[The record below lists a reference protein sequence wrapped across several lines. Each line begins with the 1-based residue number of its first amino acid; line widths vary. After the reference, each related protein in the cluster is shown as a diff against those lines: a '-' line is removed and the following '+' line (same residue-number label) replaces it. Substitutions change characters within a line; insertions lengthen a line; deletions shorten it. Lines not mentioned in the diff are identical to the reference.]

1 MSATRDSLVNRILA
15 LLGGVLILA
24 TGVILATSSGASQ
37 ATPATAVAAVDRVEI
52 ADFKFAPIATSVPV
66 GTTITWTNRDSA
78 PHTATSGVT
87 VAPDGVFDT
96 GIITKGNR
104 KRVKLTKAG
113 TFKYYCALHPFM
125 QGSVIVT

>member
-1 MSATRDSLVNRILA
+1 MSATRNSLVNRILA
-15 LLGGVLILA
+15 LLGGALILA
-24 TGVILATSSGASQ
+24 TGVILVTSSGASQ
-37 ATPATAVAAVDRVEI
+37 ATPAAAVDRVEI
-52 ADFKFAPIATSVPV
+52 ADFKFAPIATSVPL
-66 GTTITWTNRDSA
+66 GTTITWTNRDNA

-125 QGSVIVT
+125 QGSVIVK